1 MTVAI
6 CRRRSTM
13 VMGTAP
19 HVGPLHESR
28 RLACLCCAPA
38 APLPPALADDFY
50 QGKSLTIVVGYSA
63 GGGYDINAR
72 LVSRH
77 IGRHI
82 PGTPNVVVVNMPG
95 AGSLRSLEHLERH
108 APRDGTV
115 IDLFDYTQITN
126 SLLTPGKVPIDF
138 RKFKW
143 IGSVAQDLAV
153 CYVWHTVNAKTIAD
167 LQRLPKI
174 HMGRTNPGTSS
185 DTQQRILRKLFKVNV
200 HSVAGYAGS
209 AEAFIAVERGELE
222 GGCMTW
228 ASLPPHWI
236 ADNKI
241 TPIMRVTSATA
252 PDLPANVPSAFDLLT
267 QDRDRKILRVLS
279 AAGEVGKPFVAQL
292 SVPEE
297 PRGDP
302 AQRLRRDGEGP
313 GLPRRRRQVRQPVS
327 PTLGAAAT
335 KISTNLFRARDIVDA
350 ARSIAND

>member
-1 MTVAI
+1 MNAAA
-6 CRRRSTM
+6 S
-13 VMGTAP
+13 
-19 HVGPLHESR
+19 
-28 RLACLCCAPA
+28 LAFAVLLSFIAPA
-38 APLPPALADDFY
+38 HADDFY
-50 QGKSLTIVVGYSA
+50 QGKTLTIIVGYTA

-82 PGTPNVVVVNMPG
+82 PGAPTVVVVNMPG
-95 AGSLRSLEHLERH
+95 AGSLRALEHLERH
-108 APRDGTV
+108 APKDGTV
-115 IDLFDYTQITN
+115 IALFDYTQITN

-143 IGSVAQDLAV
+143 VGSVAQDLAV
-153 CYVWHTVNAKTIAD
+153 CYVWHTLNAKTVTD

-200 HSVAGYAGS
+200 QSVAGYAGS

-228 ASLPPHWI
+228 ASLPPSWI

-252 PDLPANVPSAFDLLT
+252 PDLPTSVPNAFDLLP
-267 QDRDRKILRVLS
+267 QDRDRRILRVLS
-279 AAGEVGKPFVAQL
+279 AAGEVGKPFVAQV

-297 PRGDP
+297 QVAILRNAFAAMVQDP
-302 AQRLRRDGEGP
+302 AFVAEAAKL
-313 GLPRRRRQVRQPVS
+313 RQPVS
-327 PTLGAAAT
+327 PTLGTEAT
-335 KISTNLFRARDIVDA
+335 KILDDLYASPDDVIAA
-350 ARSIAND
+350 ARAVASD